1 MSSLS
6 FLAIVLVVSAVAA
19 KMPIFSWD
27 TVPVYSHLCNKTGPF
42 NDAAIQVLARFPL
55 VTIEKGQEANVSD
68 CCAEDKILAA
78 AKQIKA
84 VNSSVQV
91 IFYYNSVLD
100 WNQYRLHAEFLKHPE
115 LWLRNA
121 SGDPVRIPG
130 DHSFKQPKD
139 GMLVFD
145 FSKQAGR
152 DFWASDC
159 INATKT
165 GYIDGCFA
173 DRSGEESFRGTTL
186 SPETAKA
193 YAKGHDQV
201 LQDLQKSLGDN
212 VLVANN
218 YLLPGVSSTM
228 IEGFQSKEASI
239 LQLQKAVSEKK
250 LVEAHAGYHDSCKNI
265 TNSLAAFLIGAGEYS
280 YYGCSSGWYVDE
292 THMDWITWHPEYDKP
307 LGKPTGPATKEG
319 DVYTRH
325 FASGTVAM
333 FDTKTN
339 TGTINWA
346 K

>member
-1 MSSLS
+1 MRSWLYP
-6 FLAIVLVVSAVAA
+6 LALVVTFAAIAA
-19 KMPIFSWD
+19 KMPMFSWN
-27 TVPVYSHLCNKTGPF
+27 TVPVYSHLCNKSGPF
-42 NDAAIQVLARFPL
+42 NDTALRTLVRFPL
-55 VTIEKGQEANVSD
+55 VTIEKGQGSNLSD

-84 VNSSVQV
+84 LNSSVQV

-100 WNQYRLHAEFLKHPE
+100 WNQYRLHEEFLKRPD

-121 SGDPVRIPG
+121 SGDPVRMHG
-130 DHSFKQPKD
+130 DHSFKQPKE

-173 DRSGEESFRGTTL
+173 DKADLESFSDNTL

-228 IEGFQSKEASI
+228 IEGFHSNEASI
-239 LQLQKAVSEKK
+239 LQLQKAASEKK
-250 LVEAHAGYHDSCKNI
+250 LVEAHARCKNI
-265 TNSLAAFLIGAGEYS
+265 TDSLAAFLIGAGEYS